1 MFDKPVPKIDRFGRI
16 HTNATTVPTALTL
29 SVECSLGYRDVMMV
43 AEEETHPACSG
54 LDMSGDC
61 RDAVV
66 EESLHLVNAH
76 GHALA
81 HKKVFGIKWKPRSK
95 LTKAMDK
102 ARFDS
107 LLVFKLRT
115 FWALR

>member
-1 MFDKPVPKIDRFGRI
+1 M
-16 HTNATTVPTALTL
+16 
-29 SVECSLGYRDVMMV
+29 SSGYRDVMMV

-54 LDMSGDC
+54 LDMTGDC
-61 RDAVV
+61 RDASV

-102 ARFDS
+102 ARYDVLICCLLNTVQHLNFS
-107 LLVFKLRT
+107 LYIQT
-115 FWALR
+115 

>member
-1 MFDKPVPKIDRFGRI
+1 
-16 HTNATTVPTALTL
+16 
-29 SVECSLGYRDVMMV
+29 MMV

-54 LDMSGDC
+54 LDMTGDC
-61 RDAVV
+61 RDASV

-76 GHALA
+76 GHALV

-115 FWALR
+115 F